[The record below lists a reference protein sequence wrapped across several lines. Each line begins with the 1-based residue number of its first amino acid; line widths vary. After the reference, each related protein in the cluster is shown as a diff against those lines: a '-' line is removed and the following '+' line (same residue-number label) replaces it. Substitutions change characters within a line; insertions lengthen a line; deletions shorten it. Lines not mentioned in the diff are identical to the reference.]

1 MPAMIDTT
9 PGNKFLIFNAPLE
22 TDALMDPC
30 PHPFLSELVKFKLE
44 RCQELRSM
52 REVAADSEDK

>member
-30 PHPFLSELVKFKLE
+30 PHPFLQWA
-44 RCQELRSM
+44 C
-52 REVAADSEDK
+52 